1 MNGSEALAD
10 IESLN
15 EPFEP
20 FRVRSSSS
28 ASGSAILLIFEFSI
42 VLFSSATI
50 FEMTIPSK
58 AMMVLLIF
66 GKYSKASKTKAIV
79 HMNIYIIIYLTKIS
93 RSYIINS
100 SMHMRKEKL

>member
-1 MNGSEALAD
+1 MNGSDALAD

-15 EPFEP
+15 EPFGP

-50 FEMTIPSK
+50 FEND
-58 AMMVLLIF
+58 
-66 GKYSKASKTKAIV
+66 YSV
-79 HMNIYIIIYLTKIS
+79 
-93 RSYIINS
+93 
-100 SMHMRKEKL
+100 